1 MELMSLFFCKILKKL
16 IFEVMYKDDKKK
28 VDEMLKCLHSSAF
41 NMQFLLANRA
51 LEHLGFVSNLAGVIQ
66 PKTAFDFV
74 NFLIN
79 LYCFFSGSTGA
90 IQELRS
96 YR

>member
-1 MELMSLFFCKILKKL
+1 
-16 IFEVMYKDDKKK
+16 MYKDDKKK

-66 PKTAFDFV
+66 QKAA
-74 NFLIN
+74 LIFN
-79 LYCFFSGSTGA
+79 FFSFKICINFPGSIGA
-90 IQELRS
+90 IQEPRS
-96 YR
+96 Y